1 MELSF
6 NEWLEQPCSET
17 EVKGDEKIGYYIPIE
32 ILKSKIKYMEDT
44 FNVVVQY
51 SNFHHFI
58 FNHFDKEQ
66 FASGSIEVF
75 INSVRAWGVFNEKV
89 FAKHLVGAS
98 TFPLTKYNTFESP
111 NTYYANTLKS
121 LAIRNAF
128 LEYPQFGSLLNN
140 KELSP
145 EPTVINDKKKKI
157 DNKLANTIKSLTT
170 K

>member
-1 MELSF
+1 MELKQ
-6 NEWLEQPCSET
+6 WLQIPCLET
-17 EVKGDEKIGYYIPIE
+17 EVKGDEKTGYYIPVE
-32 ILKSKIKYMEDT
+32 FLKSKIKYMEDT
-44 FNVVVQY
+44 FDVVVQY

-75 INSVRAWGVFNEKV
+75 INSAGTWGTFKEKV
-89 FAKHLVGAS
+89 FAKHLVGAY

-121 LAIRNAF
+121 LAIRNA
-128 LEYPQFGSLLNN
+128 LMEYPQFGSLLNN
-140 KELSP
+140 KELSAV
-145 EPTVINDKKKKI
+145 PTVSNDKKKKI
-157 DNKLANTIKSLTT
+157 DNKLANTIKNLAT

>member
-1 MELSF
+1 MIYMELKQ
-6 NEWLEQPCSET
+6 WLQIPCLET
-17 EVKGDEKIGYYIPIE
+17 EVKGDEKTGYYIPVE

-44 FNVVVQY
+44 FDVVVQY
-51 SNFHHFI
+51 SNFQHFI

-66 FASGSIEVF
+66 FASGSIEVH
-75 INSVRAWGVFNEKV
+75 IQSAAKWGIITDKIFSKR
-89 FAKHLVGAS
+89 LVGAY
-98 TFPLTKYNTFESP
+98 TFPLIKYNTFESP

-140 KELSP
+140 KELSIEP
-145 EPTVINDKKKKI
+145 ESKKKKTEKVR
-157 DNKLANTIKSLTT
+157 DSLANTIKSLG